1 MWLCRTAVYKNV
13 LLKILENKGQFTDSA
28 EIYTFLFFFF
38 LSDRDL
44 DKS

>member
-1 MWLCRTAVYKNV
+1 MWLCTAALYKNI

-28 EIYTFLFFFF
+28 EIEFYLF
-38 LSDRDL
+38 SDSDL